1 MKNRLVIILLVVS
14 LGINIGFLLHW
25 CWPKIVPAATARATS
40 GWHAGPMKR
49 HLGLSSEQA
58 RRMENERRQV
68 LAQAR
73 PLQEALRQKRREL
86 FVLLK
91 GKDVR
96 EADLDA
102 ILHEISR
109 LQAGIEKVFIRHS
122 LKARSVFSPAQ
133 LRKYEGFL
141 ERGLCPGLMAEA
153 ACAPGQMAVKRQPGK
168 GCAGMEDEKK

>member
-1 MKNRLVIILLVVS
+1 MKNRVWIILLVIS

-25 CWPKIVPAATARATS
+25 AWPQIAAGRKAGSRS

-58 RRMENERRQV
+58 RMMESERQQV

-91 GKDVR
+91 GEKVR
-96 EADLDA
+96 DSDLDA
-102 ILHEISR
+102 TLAEVSR
-109 LQAGIEKVFIRHS
+109 LQAAIEKLFILHS
-122 LKARSVFSPAQ
+122 LKMRSVFSPAQ
-133 LRKYEGFL
+133 LRKYEGYL
-141 ERGLCPGLMAEA
+141 ERGLCPGMGPEA
-153 ACAPGQMAVKRQPGK
+153 SCPPGEMSGRGRERS
-168 GCAGMEDEKK
+168 GCGDMKNDKK

>member
-1 MKNRLVIILLVVS
+1 MKNRLMIILLVAS

-25 CWPKIVPAATARATS
+25 FWPKIVPGATARTPS
-40 GWHAGPMKR
+40 GWHASPIKH
-49 HLGLSSEQA
+49 HLGLSSKQA
-58 RRMENERRQV
+58 RLMENERRQV
-68 LAQAR
+68 LAQAK

-91 GKDVR
+91 GKDIHD
-96 EADLDA
+96 ADLDV

-109 LQAGIEKVFIRHS
+109 LQAGIEKVFILHS

-141 ERGLCPGLMAEA
+141 ERGLCPGLMSEA
-153 ACAPGQMAVKRQPGK
+153 ACPPGQTAFRGKPGN
-168 GCAGMEDEKK
+168 GCAGMKDEKK